1 MSDKALL
8 EEAMRRRA
16 VLKNLEHYLAR
27 IKQVVKELDE
37 NGEVYLFGS
46 VAEGEY
52 TLSSDIDVLIITEKD
67 PFQMRVELWR
77 AGITEPFE
85 LHIYAPQQAEQ
96 LKRRAKLR
104 RI

>member
-8 EEAMRRRA
+8 DEAMRRRA
-16 VLKNLEHYLAR
+16 VFNNLEHYLAR

-37 NGEVYLFGS
+37 DGEVYLFGS
-46 VAEGEY
+46 VTEGEH
-52 TLSSDIDVLIITEKD
+52 TLSSDIDVLIVTEKD

-85 LHIYAPQQAEQ
+85 LHIYTPQQAEQ
-96 LKRRAKLR
+96 LKRRTRLR
-104 RI
+104 KV